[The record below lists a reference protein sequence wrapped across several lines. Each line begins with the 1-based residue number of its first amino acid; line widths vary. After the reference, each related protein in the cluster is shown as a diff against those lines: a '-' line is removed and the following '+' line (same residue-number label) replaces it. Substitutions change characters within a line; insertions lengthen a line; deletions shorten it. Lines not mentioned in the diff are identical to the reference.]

1 MDPNVLQVLS
11 NVAAGLRAAMMLSCG
26 LFGTYFYR
34 REAGRRIRRLLDG
47 CRPQTEVREQTLAAA
62 GGPSLV
68 ALILA
73 LGAVVALAML
83 EFFMLMSSPSV
94 GTLLSWLGISGTLL

>member
-1 MDPNVLQVLS
+1 M
-11 NVAAGLRAAMMLSCG
+11 
-26 LFGTYFYR
+26 
-34 REAGRRIRRLLDG
+34 
-47 CRPQTEVREQTLAAA
+47 REQTLAAA

-94 GTLLSWLGISGTLL
+94 GTLLSWLGISGTML